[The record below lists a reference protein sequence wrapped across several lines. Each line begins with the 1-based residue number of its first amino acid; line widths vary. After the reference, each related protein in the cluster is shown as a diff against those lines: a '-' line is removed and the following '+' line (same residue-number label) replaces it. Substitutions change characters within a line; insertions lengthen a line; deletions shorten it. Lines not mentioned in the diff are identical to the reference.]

1 MTVLMRV
8 LSFALR
14 PNRVLRSELVT
25 NHLPARPS
33 NHFAGKAFFVPPL
46 EVIVRLHASEK
57 QPKKNPR
64 AKSLM
69 EIGEGDELV
78 QAHAAGAVARLLSAC
93 ECKVRSLCFKFTCTN
108 IRPLFLRKSPRT
120 RRNSQL
126 LGVALE

>member
-14 PNRVLRSELVT
+14 PNRVLSSDFVT

-46 EVIVRLHASEK
+46 EVIVRLHASSPNK
-57 QPKKNPR
+57 DPR

-69 EIGEGDELV
+69 EIPEGHEQV
-78 QAHAAGAVARLLSAC
+78 QAHAAGAVTRLLSAR
-93 ECKVRSLCFKFTCTN
+93 ECKVRSLCFKFTLHQHPPTV
-108 IRPLFLRKSPRT
+108 PAEVSPKS
-120 RRNSQL
+120 RN
-126 LGVALE
+126 